1 MFLIIYEIG
10 NENLL
15 IFWIN
20 DIIFVIVEFFID
32 VNYINW
38 MVFVVMEF
46 NFLFGMIIG
55 NVME

>member
-1 MFLIIYEIG
+1 MFLIIIEIG

-38 MVFVVMEF
+38 MVFVVIEF

>member
-1 MFLIIYEIG
+1 MFLIIIEIG

-32 VNYINW
+32 VNYIIW

>member
-1 MFLIIYEIG
+1 MFLIIIEIG